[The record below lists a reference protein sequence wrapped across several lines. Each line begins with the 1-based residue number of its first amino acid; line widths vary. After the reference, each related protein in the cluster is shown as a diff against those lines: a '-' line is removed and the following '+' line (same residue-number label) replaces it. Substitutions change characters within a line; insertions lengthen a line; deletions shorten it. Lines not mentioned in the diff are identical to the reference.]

1 MNVKVFT
8 FLVLAVGLAACAGTG
23 DYCSKKTIRQGL
35 DYSMYTDYE
44 TSAQF
49 PTGPLDAPS
58 VLDGSYSAPED
69 AFASNE
75 ETAPSQE
82 EDFTAELPSG
92 SYSTYGDVA
101 IPVAS
106 KKFRLGASATQ
117 KEMGYFQRA
126 LDQAYSRALRS
137 YRPTG
142 FTYSV
147 SSVGAANPLSDIEVS
162 CMLSEDSAN
171 SVGQK
176 TCNLFFQEIGLAY
189 AQLLKEAN

>member
-1 MNVKVFT
+1 MNVRVFT

-23 DYCSKKTIRQGL
+23 DYRSKKTIRQGL
-35 DYSMYTDYE
+35 DYGMYTDYE
-44 TSAQF
+44 TATQF

-58 VLDGSYSAPED
+58 VLDGSYVAPEAD
-69 AFASNE
+69 L
-75 ETAPSQE
+75 TQPQTPSQE

-106 KKFRLGASATQ
+106 KKFRLGATATQ

-147 SSVGAANPLSDIEVS
+147 SGVGSVNPLSDIEVS

-176 TCNLFFQEIGLAY
+176 TCKLFFQEIGLAY
-189 AQLLKEAN
+189 AQLLQEAN

>member
-1 MNVKVFT
+1 MNVRVFT

-23 DYCSKKTIRQGL
+23 DYRSKKTIRQGL

-44 TSAQF
+44 TATQF

-58 VLDGSYSAPED
+58 VLDGSYVAPEAD
-69 AFASNE
+69 L
-75 ETAPSQE
+75 TQPQAPSQE

-147 SSVGAANPLSDIEVS
+147 SGVGSVNPLSDIEVS

-176 TCNLFFQEIGLAY
+176 TCKLFFQEIGLAY
-189 AQLLKEAN
+189 AQLLQEAN

>member
-1 MNVKVFT
+1 MNVRVFT

-23 DYCSKKTIRQGL
+23 DYRSKKTIRQGL
-35 DYSMYTDYE
+35 DYSMYTEYE
-44 TSAQF
+44 NTMQL
-49 PTGPLDAPS
+49 PGGPLDAPS
-58 VLDGSYSAPED
+58 VLDGSYAAPD
-69 AFASNE
+69 ANL
-75 ETAPSQE
+75 TQTDTPSLE

-92 SYSTYGDVA
+92 SYSTYGDIA

-147 SSVGAANPLSDIEVS
+147 SGVGAANPLSDIEVS

-176 TCNLFFQEIGLAY
+176 TCKLFFQEIGLAY
-189 AQLLKEAN
+189 AQLLQEAN

>member
-1 MNVKVFT
+1 MNVRVFT

-23 DYCSKKTIRQGL
+23 DYRSKKTIRQGL
-35 DYSMYTDYE
+35 DYGMYTDYE
-44 TSAQF
+44 TATQF

-58 VLDGSYSAPED
+58 VLDGSYVAPEAD
-69 AFASNE
+69 L
-75 ETAPSQE
+75 TQPQTPSQE

-147 SSVGAANPLSDIEVS
+147 SGVGSVNPLSDIEVS

-176 TCNLFFQEIGLAY
+176 TCKLFFQEIGLAY
-189 AQLLKEAN
+189 AQLLQEAN

>member
-1 MNVKVFT
+1 MDVRAFT

-23 DYCSKKTIRQGL
+23 DYRSKKTIRQGL
-35 DYSMYTDYE
+35 DYGMYTDYE
-44 TSAQF
+44 TATQF

-58 VLDGSYSAPED
+58 VLDGSYVAPEAD
-69 AFASNE
+69 L
-75 ETAPSQE
+75 TQPQAPSQE

-147 SSVGAANPLSDIEVS
+147 SGVGSVNPLSDIEVS

-176 TCNLFFQEIGLAY
+176 TCKLFFQEIGLAY
-189 AQLLKEAN
+189 AQLLQEAN

>member
-1 MNVKVFT
+1 MNVRVFT

-23 DYCSKKTIRQGL
+23 DYRSKKTIRQGL
-35 DYSMYTDYE
+35 DYGMYTDYE
-44 TSAQF
+44 TATQF

-58 VLDGSYSAPED
+58 VLDGSYVAPEAD
-69 AFASNE
+69 LTQPQS
-75 ETAPSQE
+75 PSQE

-147 SSVGAANPLSDIEVS
+147 SGVGSVNPLSDIEVS

-176 TCNLFFQEIGLAY
+176 TCKLFFQEIGLAY
-189 AQLLKEAN
+189 AQLLQEAN

>member
-1 MNVKVFT
+1 MNVRVFT

-23 DYCSKKTIRQGL
+23 DYRSKKTIRQGL
-35 DYSMYTDYE
+35 DYGMYPDYE
-44 TSAQF
+44 SASQY

-58 VLDGSYSAPED
+58 VLDGSYVAPEAD
-69 AFASNE
+69 L
-75 ETAPSQE
+75 TQPQAPSQE

-147 SSVGAANPLSDIEVS
+147 SGVGSVNPLSDIEVS

-176 TCNLFFQEIGLAY
+176 TCKLFFQEIGLAY

>member
-1 MNVKVFT
+1 MNVRVFT

-23 DYCSKKTIRQGL
+23 DYRSKKTIRQGL
-35 DYSMYTDYE
+35 DYGMYTDYE
-44 TSAQF
+44 TATQF

-58 VLDGSYSAPED
+58 VLDGSYVAPEAD
-69 AFASNE
+69 L
-75 ETAPSQE
+75 TQPQAPSQE

-137 YRPTG
+137 YHPTG

-147 SSVGAANPLSDIEVS
+147 SGVGSVNPLSDIEVS

-176 TCNLFFQEIGLAY
+176 TCKLFFQEIGLAY
-189 AQLLKEAN
+189 AQLLQEAN

>member
-1 MNVKVFT
+1 MNVRGFT

-23 DYCSKKTIRQGL
+23 DYRSKKTIRQGL
-35 DYSMYTDYE
+35 DYGMYTDYE
-44 TSAQF
+44 TATQF

-58 VLDGSYSAPED
+58 VLDGSYVAPEAD
-69 AFASNE
+69 L
-75 ETAPSQE
+75 TQPQAPSQE

-147 SSVGAANPLSDIEVS
+147 SGVGSVNPLSDIEVS

-176 TCNLFFQEIGLAY
+176 TCKLFFQEIGLAY
-189 AQLLKEAN
+189 AQLLQEAN

>member
-1 MNVKVFT
+1 MNVRVFT

-23 DYCSKKTIRQGL
+23 DYRSKKTIRQGL
-35 DYSMYTDYE
+35 DYGMYTDYE
-44 TSAQF
+44 TATQF

-58 VLDGSYSAPED
+58 VLDGSYAAPEAD
-69 AFASNE
+69 L
-75 ETAPSQE
+75 TQPQAPSQE

-147 SSVGAANPLSDIEVS
+147 SGVGSVNPLSDIEVS

-176 TCNLFFQEIGLAY
+176 TCKLFFQEIGLAY
-189 AQLLKEAN
+189 AQLLQEAN

>member
-1 MNVKVFT
+1 MNVRVFT

-23 DYCSKKTIRQGL
+23 DYRSKKTIRQGL
-35 DYSMYTDYE
+35 DYGMYTDYE
-44 TSAQF
+44 TATQF

-58 VLDGSYSAPED
+58 VLDGSYVAPEAD
-69 AFASNE
+69 L
-75 ETAPSQE
+75 TQPQVPSQE

-106 KKFRLGASATQ
+106 KKFRLGATATQ

-147 SSVGAANPLSDIEVS
+147 SGVGSVNPLSDIEVS

-176 TCNLFFQEIGLAY
+176 TCKLFFQEIGLAY
-189 AQLLKEAN
+189 AQLLQEAN

>member
-1 MNVKVFT
+1 MNVRVFT

-23 DYCSKKTIRQGL
+23 DYRSKKTIRQGL
-35 DYSMYTDYE
+35 DYGMYTDYE
-44 TSAQF
+44 TATQF

-58 VLDGSYSAPED
+58 VLDGSYVAPETD
-69 AFASNE
+69 L
-75 ETAPSQE
+75 TQPQAPSQE

-147 SSVGAANPLSDIEVS
+147 SGVGSVNPLSDIEVS

-176 TCNLFFQEIGLAY
+176 TCKLFFQEIGLAY
-189 AQLLKEAN
+189 AQLLQEAN

>member
-1 MNVKVFT
+1 MNVRVFT

-23 DYCSKKTIRQGL
+23 DYRSKKTIRQGL
-35 DYSMYTDYE
+35 DYGMYTDYE
-44 TSAQF
+44 TATQF

-58 VLDGSYSAPED
+58 VLDGSYVAPEAD
-69 AFASNE
+69 LTQSQ
-75 ETAPSQE
+75 APSQE

-147 SSVGAANPLSDIEVS
+147 SGVGSVNPLSDIEVS

-176 TCNLFFQEIGLAY
+176 TCKLFFQEIGLAY
-189 AQLLKEAN
+189 AQLLQEAN

>member
-23 DYCSKKTIRQGL
+23 DYRSKKTIRQGL
-35 DYSMYTDYE
+35 DYGMYTDYE
-44 TSAQF
+44 TATQF

-58 VLDGSYSAPED
+58 VLDGSYVAPEAD
-69 AFASNE
+69 L
-75 ETAPSQE
+75 TQPQAPSQE

-126 LDQAYSRALRS
+126 LDQAYNRALRS

-147 SSVGAANPLSDIEVS
+147 SGVGSVNPLSDIEVS

-176 TCNLFFQEIGLAY
+176 TCKLFFQEIGLAY
-189 AQLLKEAN
+189 AQLLQEAN

>member
-1 MNVKVFT
+1 MNVRVFT

-23 DYCSKKTIRQGL
+23 DYRSKKTIRQGL
-35 DYSMYTDYE
+35 DYGMYTDYE
-44 TSAQF
+44 TATQF

-58 VLDGSYSAPED
+58 VLDGSYVAPETD
-69 AFASNE
+69 L
-75 ETAPSQE
+75 TQTDTPSQE

-147 SSVGAANPLSDIEVS
+147 SGVGSVNPLSDIEVS

-176 TCNLFFQEIGLAY
+176 TCKLFFQEIGLAY
-189 AQLLKEAN
+189 AQLLQEAN

>member
-1 MNVKVFT
+1 MNVRVFT
-8 FLVLAVGLAACAGTG
+8 FLALAVGLAACAGTG
-23 DYCSKKTIRQGL
+23 DYRSKKTIRQGL
-35 DYSMYTDYE
+35 DYGMYTDYE
-44 TSAQF
+44 TATQF

-58 VLDGSYSAPED
+58 VLDGSYVAPEAD
-69 AFASNE
+69 LTQPQS
-75 ETAPSQE
+75 PSQE

-147 SSVGAANPLSDIEVS
+147 SGVGSVNPLSDIEVS

-176 TCNLFFQEIGLAY
+176 TCKLFFQEIGLAY
-189 AQLLKEAN
+189 AQLLQEAN

>member
-1 MNVKVFT
+1 MNVRVFT
-8 FLVLAVGLAACAGTG
+8 FLALAVGLAACAGTG
-23 DYCSKKTIRQGL
+23 DYRSKKTIRQGL
-35 DYSMYTDYE
+35 DYGMYTDYE
-44 TSAQF
+44 TATQF

-58 VLDGSYSAPED
+58 VLDGSYVAPEAD
-69 AFASNE
+69 L
-75 ETAPSQE
+75 TQPQAPSQE

>member
-1 MNVKVFT
+1 MNVRVFI

-23 DYCSKKTIRQGL
+23 DYRSKKTIRQGL
-35 DYSMYTDYE
+35 DYGMYTDYE
-44 TSAQF
+44 TATQF

-58 VLDGSYSAPED
+58 VLDGSYVAPEAD
-69 AFASNE
+69 L
-75 ETAPSQE
+75 TQPQAPSQE

-147 SSVGAANPLSDIEVS
+147 SGVGSVNPLSDIEVS

-176 TCNLFFQEIGLAY
+176 TCKLFFQEIGLAY
-189 AQLLKEAN
+189 AQLLQEAN

>member
-1 MNVKVFT
+1 MNVRVFT

-23 DYCSKKTIRQGL
+23 DYRSKKTIRQGL
-35 DYSMYTDYE
+35 DYGMYTDYE
-44 TSAQF
+44 TATQF

-58 VLDGSYSAPED
+58 VLDGSYVAPEAD
-69 AFASNE
+69 L
-75 ETAPSQE
+75 TQTDTPSQE

-147 SSVGAANPLSDIEVS
+147 SGVGSVNPLSDIEVS

-176 TCNLFFQEIGLAY
+176 TCKLFFQEIGLAY
-189 AQLLKEAN
+189 AQLLQEAN

>member
-1 MNVKVFT
+1 MNVRVFT

-23 DYCSKKTIRQGL
+23 DYRSKKTIRQGL
-35 DYSMYTDYE
+35 DYGMYTDYE
-44 TSAQF
+44 TATQF

-58 VLDGSYSAPED
+58 VLDGSYVAPEAD
-69 AFASNE
+69 L
-75 ETAPSQE
+75 TQPQAPSQE

-147 SSVGAANPLSDIEVS
+147 SGVGSVNPLSDIEVS

-176 TCNLFFQEIGLAY
+176 TCKLFFQEIGLAY

>member
-1 MNVKVFT
+1 MNVRVFT

-23 DYCSKKTIRQGL
+23 DYRSKKTIRQGL
-35 DYSMYTDYE
+35 DYGMYTDYE
-44 TSAQF
+44 TATQF
-49 PTGPLDAPS
+49 PTGPLDVPS
-58 VLDGSYSAPED
+58 VLDGSYVAPEAD
-69 AFASNE
+69 L
-75 ETAPSQE
+75 TQPQAPSQE

-147 SSVGAANPLSDIEVS
+147 SGVGSVNPLSDIEVS

-176 TCNLFFQEIGLAY
+176 TCKLFFQEIGLAY
-189 AQLLKEAN
+189 AQLLQEAN

>member
-1 MNVKVFT
+1 MNVRVFT

-23 DYCSKKTIRQGL
+23 DYRSKKTIRQGL
-35 DYSMYTDYE
+35 DYGMYTDYE
-44 TSAQF
+44 TATQF

-58 VLDGSYSAPED
+58 VLDGSYVAPESD
-69 AFASNE
+69 L
-75 ETAPSQE
+75 TQPQAPSQE

-147 SSVGAANPLSDIEVS
+147 SGVGSVNPLSDIEVS

-176 TCNLFFQEIGLAY
+176 TCKLFFQEIGLAY
-189 AQLLKEAN
+189 AQLLQEAN

>member
-1 MNVKVFT
+1 MNGGVFT

-23 DYCSKKTIRQGL
+23 DYRSKKTIRQGL
-35 DYSMYTDYE
+35 DYGMYTDYE
-44 TSAQF
+44 TATQF

-58 VLDGSYSAPED
+58 VLDGSYVAPEAD
-69 AFASNE
+69 L
-75 ETAPSQE
+75 TQPQAPSQE

-106 KKFRLGASATQ
+106 KKFRLGATATQ

-147 SSVGAANPLSDIEVS
+147 SGVGSVNPLSDIEVS

-176 TCNLFFQEIGLAY
+176 TCKLFFQEIGLAY
-189 AQLLKEAN
+189 AQLLQEAN

>member
-1 MNVKVFT
+1 M
-8 FLVLAVGLAACAGTG
+8 
-23 DYCSKKTIRQGL
+23 
-35 DYSMYTDYE
+35 
-44 TSAQF
+44 
-49 PTGPLDAPS
+49 DAPS
-58 VLDGSYSAPED
+58 VLDGSYVAPEAD
-69 AFASNE
+69 F
-75 ETAPSQE
+75 TQPQAPSQE

-147 SSVGAANPLSDIEVS
+147 SGVGSVNPLSDIEVS

-176 TCNLFFQEIGLAY
+176 TCKLFFQEIGLAY
-189 AQLLKEAN
+189 AQLLQEAN

>member
-1 MNVKVFT
+1 MNVRVFT

-23 DYCSKKTIRQGL
+23 DYRSKKTIRQGL
-35 DYSMYTDYE
+35 DYGMYTDYE
-44 TSAQF
+44 TATQF

-58 VLDGSYSAPED
+58 VLDGSYVAPEAD
-69 AFASNE
+69 L
-75 ETAPSQE
+75 TQPQAPSQE
-82 EDFTAELPSG
+82 EDFTAELPSV

-147 SSVGAANPLSDIEVS
+147 SGVGSVNPLSDIEVS

-176 TCNLFFQEIGLAY
+176 TCKLFFQEIGLAY
-189 AQLLKEAN
+189 AQLLQEAN

>member
-1 MNVKVFT
+1 MNVRVFT

-23 DYCSKKTIRQGL
+23 DYRSKKTIRQGL
-35 DYSMYTDYE
+35 DYGMYTDYE
-44 TSAQF
+44 NATQF

-58 VLDGSYSAPED
+58 VLDGSYVAPEAD
-69 AFASNE
+69 L
-75 ETAPSQE
+75 TQPQAPSQE

-147 SSVGAANPLSDIEVS
+147 SGVGSVNPLSDIEVS

-176 TCNLFFQEIGLAY
+176 TCKLFFQEIGLAY
-189 AQLLKEAN
+189 AQLLQEAN

>member
-1 MNVKVFT
+1 MNVRVFT

-23 DYCSKKTIRQGL
+23 DYRSKKTIRQGL
-35 DYSMYTDYE
+35 DYGMYTDYE
-44 TSAQF
+44 TATQF
-49 PTGPLDAPS
+49 PTGPLDSPS
-58 VLDGSYSAPED
+58 VLDGSYVAPEAD
-69 AFASNE
+69 L
-75 ETAPSQE
+75 TQPQAPSQE

-147 SSVGAANPLSDIEVS
+147 SGVGSVNPLSDIEVS

-176 TCNLFFQEIGLAY
+176 TCKLFFQEIGLAY
-189 AQLLKEAN
+189 AQLLQEAN

>member
-1 MNVKVFT
+1 MNVRVFT

-23 DYCSKKTIRQGL
+23 DYRSKKTIRQGL
-35 DYSMYTDYE
+35 DYGMYTDYE
-44 TSAQF
+44 TATQF

-58 VLDGSYSAPED
+58 VLDGSYVAPEAD
-69 AFASNE
+69 L
-75 ETAPSQE
+75 TQPQAPSQE

-106 KKFRLGASATQ
+106 KKFRLGATATQ

-126 LDQAYSRALRS
+126 LNQAYSRALRS

-147 SSVGAANPLSDIEVS
+147 SGVGSVNPLSDIEVS

-176 TCNLFFQEIGLAY
+176 TCKLFFQEIGLAY
-189 AQLLKEAN
+189 AQLLQEAN

>member
-1 MNVKVFT
+1 MNVRVFT

-23 DYCSKKTIRQGL
+23 DYRSKKTIRQGL
-35 DYSMYTDYE
+35 DYGMYTDYE
-44 TSAQF
+44 TATQF

-58 VLDGSYSAPED
+58 VLDGSYVAPEAD
-69 AFASNE
+69 L
-75 ETAPSQE
+75 TQPQVPSQE

-147 SSVGAANPLSDIEVS
+147 SGVGSVNPLSDIEVS

-176 TCNLFFQEIGLAY
+176 TCKLFFQEIGLAY
-189 AQLLKEAN
+189 AQLLQEAN

>member
-1 MNVKVFT
+1 MNVRVFT

-23 DYCSKKTIRQGL
+23 DYRSKKTIRQGL
-35 DYSMYTDYE
+35 DYGMYTDYE
-44 TSAQF
+44 TATQF

-58 VLDGSYSAPED
+58 GLDGSYVAPEAD
-69 AFASNE
+69 L
-75 ETAPSQE
+75 TQPQAPSQE

-147 SSVGAANPLSDIEVS
+147 SGVGSVNPLSDIEVS

-176 TCNLFFQEIGLAY
+176 TCKLFFQEIGLAY
-189 AQLLKEAN
+189 AQLLQEAN

>member
-1 MNVKVFT
+1 MNVRVFT

-23 DYCSKKTIRQGL
+23 DYRSKKTIRQGL
-35 DYSMYTDYE
+35 DYGMYTDYE
-44 TSAQF
+44 TATQF
-49 PTGPLDAPS
+49 PPGPLDAPS
-58 VLDGSYSAPED
+58 VLDGSYVAPEAD
-69 AFASNE
+69 L
-75 ETAPSQE
+75 TQPQAPSQE

-147 SSVGAANPLSDIEVS
+147 SGVGSVNPLSDIEVS

-176 TCNLFFQEIGLAY
+176 TCKLFFQEIGLAY
-189 AQLLKEAN
+189 AQLLQEAN

>member
-1 MNVKVFT
+1 MNVRVFT

-23 DYCSKKTIRQGL
+23 DYRSKKTIRQGL

-58 VLDGSYSAPED
+58 VLDGSYVAPEAD
-69 AFASNE
+69 L
-75 ETAPSQE
+75 TQPQAPSQE

-106 KKFRLGASATQ
+106 KRFRLGATATQ

-147 SSVGAANPLSDIEVS
+147 SGVGSVNPLSDIEVS

-176 TCNLFFQEIGLAY
+176 TCKLFFQEIGLAY
-189 AQLLKEAN
+189 AQLLQEAN

>member
-1 MNVKVFT
+1 MNVRVFT
-8 FLVLAVGLAACAGTG
+8 FLALAVGLAACAGTG
-23 DYCSKKTIRQGL
+23 DYRSKKTIRQGL
-35 DYSMYTDYE
+35 DYGMYTDYE
-44 TSAQF
+44 TATQF

-58 VLDGSYSAPED
+58 VLDGSYVAPEAD
-69 AFASNE
+69 L
-75 ETAPSQE
+75 TQTDTPSQE

-147 SSVGAANPLSDIEVS
+147 SGVGSVNPLSDIEVS

-176 TCNLFFQEIGLAY
+176 TCKLFFQEIGLAY
-189 AQLLKEAN
+189 AQLLQEAN

>member
-1 MNVKVFT
+1 MNVRVFT
-8 FLVLAVGLAACAGTG
+8 FLALAVGLAACAGTG
-23 DYCSKKTIRQGL
+23 DYRSKKTIRQGL
-35 DYSMYTDYE
+35 DYGMYTDYE
-44 TSAQF
+44 TATQF

-58 VLDGSYSAPED
+58 VLDGSYVAPETD
-69 AFASNE
+69 L
-75 ETAPSQE
+75 TQPQAPSQE

-147 SSVGAANPLSDIEVS
+147 SGVGSVNPLSDIEVS

-176 TCNLFFQEIGLAY
+176 TCKLFFQEIGLAY
-189 AQLLKEAN
+189 AQLLQEAK

>member
-1 MNVKVFT
+1 MNVRVFT

-23 DYCSKKTIRQGL
+23 DYRSKKTIRQGL
-35 DYSMYTDYE
+35 DYGMYTDYE
-44 TSAQF
+44 TATQF

-58 VLDGSYSAPED
+58 VLDGSYVAPEAD
-69 AFASNE
+69 L
-75 ETAPSQE
+75 TQPQAPSQE

>member
-1 MNVKVFT
+1 MNVRVFT

-23 DYCSKKTIRQGL
+23 DYRSKKTIRQGL
-35 DYSMYTDYE
+35 DYGMYTDYE
-44 TSAQF
+44 TATQF

-58 VLDGSYSAPED
+58 VLDGSYVAPETD
-69 AFASNE
+69 L
-75 ETAPSQE
+75 TQPQAPSQE

-147 SSVGAANPLSDIEVS
+147 SGVGSVNPLSDIEVS

-176 TCNLFFQEIGLAY
+176 TCKLFFQEIGLAY
-189 AQLLKEAN
+189 AQLLQEAK

>member
-1 MNVKVFT
+1 MNVRVFT

-23 DYCSKKTIRQGL
+23 DYRSKKTIRQGL
-35 DYSMYTDYE
+35 DYNMYTDYE

-58 VLDGSYSAPED
+58 VLDGSYVAPEAD
-69 AFASNE
+69 L
-75 ETAPSQE
+75 TQPQAPSQE

-147 SSVGAANPLSDIEVS
+147 SGVGSVNPLSDIEVS

-176 TCNLFFQEIGLAY
+176 TCKLFFQEIGLAY
-189 AQLLKEAN
+189 AQLLQEAN

>member
-1 MNVKVFT
+1 MNVRVFT

-23 DYCSKKTIRQGL
+23 DYRSKKTIRQGL
-35 DYSMYTDYE
+35 DYGMYTDYE
-44 TSAQF
+44 TATQF

-58 VLDGSYSAPED
+58 VLDGSYVAPEAD
-69 AFASNE
+69 L
-75 ETAPSQE
+75 TQPQAPSLE

-147 SSVGAANPLSDIEVS
+147 SGVGSVNPLSDIEVS

-176 TCNLFFQEIGLAY
+176 TCKLFFQEIGLAY
-189 AQLLKEAN
+189 AQLLQEAN